1 MMNKPYD
8 NDWIDRY
15 LRNTLSDQDEADFE
29 TALLQ
34 SVDLQR
40 AVENV
45 LCIRQALRLQQRTE
59 AANPV
64 VVGNVELV
72 ESAAPGKTSDR
83 AKARDDRRNWGSAA
97 MVATVVLGVFSTTA
111 WWQSSQQVAVLQDE
125 LAVLSQPRTDV
136 LTVPID
142 IMRSGGGLTPD
153 AVIEVPVENSVLVL
167 DVELGM
173 QAAGQDKLLA
183 RFRDLDRSEIMA
195 WVTGPVENGRIKLV
209 FDAPQ
214 MPQGTVWLE
223 LSSKND
229 ELLDKR
235 LLEFR

>member
-1 MMNKPYD
+1 MMNRPYD

-15 LRNTLSDQDEADFE
+15 LRNTLSDQDEAEFE

-45 LCIRQALRLQQRTE
+45 LCIRQALRLHQRTE

-64 VVGNVELV
+64 VVGNVEHV
-72 ESAAPGKTSDR
+72 ETAAAGARPDR
-83 AKARDDRRNWGSAA
+83 AKELSGRHSWGSAA
-97 MVATVVLGVFSTTA
+97 MVATVLLGVFSTTA
-111 WWQSSQQVAVLQDE
+111 WWQASQKVSVLQDE
-125 LAVLSQPRTDV
+125 LAVLGQPRTDV

-153 AVIEVPVENSVLVL
+153 AVIEVPADNSVLVL
-167 DVELGM
+167 DVELGLK
-173 QAAGQDKLLA
+173 AAGEDKLLA
-183 RFRDLDRSEIMA
+183 RFRDLDRSEMMA
-195 WVTGPVENGRIKLV
+195 WETGEVENGRVKLV
-209 FDAPQ
+209 FDAPR

-223 LSSKND
+223 LSSSND